1 MGRGAGGGTG
11 IGGGGG
17 YAKNPNLST
26 AEGREEQK
34 RLLELSNMLS
44 PLNNIKD
51 PKVKAEIKEAL
62 ESYS

>member
-1 MGRGAGGGTG
+1 MGGRAGGGAG
-11 IGGGGG
+11 FGSRGGG

-51 PKVKAEIKEAL
+51 PKV
-62 ESYS
+62 